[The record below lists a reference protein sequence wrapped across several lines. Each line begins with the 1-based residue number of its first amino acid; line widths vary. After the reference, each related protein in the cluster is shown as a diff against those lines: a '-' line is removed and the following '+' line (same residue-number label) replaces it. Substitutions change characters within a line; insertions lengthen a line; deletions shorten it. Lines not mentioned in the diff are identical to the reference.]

1 MQEVDV
7 VLLDQRKLPTVLKDI
22 AVFKAG
28 FHTEEEL
35 LLGGSELRPQTE
47 AEHTVLVTYQSLLI
61 DQSAIPVV
69 TLPEAAAG
77 GFLPMIPHFTLDFH
91 GIAIAQRMLVTYHRI
106 QGVRKQETGIQRE
119 FLVLCG
125 CRKHGKRTTDDH

>member
-1 MQEVDV
+1 MFFWISE
-7 VLLDQRKLPTVLKDI
+7 KLPAVLKDI

-35 LLGGSELRPQTE
+35 LLSGSELRTETE
-47 AEHTVLVTYQSLLI
+47 AQHAVLVTCQSLLI

-69 TLPEAAAG
+69 TLPEPTAG
-77 GFLPMIPHFTLDFH
+77 GFLPIVPHFTVDFH
-91 GIAIAQRMLVTYHRI
+91 GIAIAQRMLVTNHRI
-106 QGVRKQETGIQRE
+106 QGIREQETGIQRE

-125 CRKHGKRTTDDH
+125 CRKHGKRTTMIIKIFFI

>member
-7 VLLDQRKLPTVLKDI
+7 VLLEQRKLPAVLKDI

-35 LLGGSELRPQTE
+35 LLGGTELGTETE
-47 AEHTVLVTYQSLLI
+47 AERTVLVTYQSLLI
-61 DQSAIPVV
+61 DQSAIPIV
-69 TLPEAAAG
+69 TLPKSAAG
-77 GFLPMIPHFTLDFH
+77 GFLPMDPHFTIDFH
-91 GIAIAQRMLVTYHRI
+91 GIAIALRMLVTYHRI

-119 FLVLCG
+119 FLVLGG

>member
-7 VLLDQRKLPTVLKDI
+7 VLLDQRKLPAVLKYI

-35 LLGGSELRPQTE
+35 LLGGTELRTETE
-47 AEHTVLVTYQSLLI
+47 AEHAVLVTNQSLLI

-69 TLPEAAAG
+69 TLPNRQQV
-77 GFLPMIPHFTLDFH
+77 GFCQWFPTSP
-91 GIAIAQRMLVTYHRI
+91 
-106 QGVRKQETGIQRE
+106 
-119 FLVLCG
+119 
-125 CRKHGKRTTDDH
+125 

>member
-47 AEHTVLVTYQSLLI
+47 AEHTVLVTYQQMQIS
-61 DQSAIPVV
+61 SATLQPDMELNTLNLPNKSRTNCV
-69 TLPEAAAG
+69 TRLSAVMG
-77 GFLPMIPHFTLDFH
+77 RFITISM
-91 GIAIAQRMLVTYHRI
+91 M
-106 QGVRKQETGIQRE
+106 RKI
-119 FLVLCG
+119 
-125 CRKHGKRTTDDH
+125 

>member
-7 VLLDQRKLPTVLKDI
+7 VLLEQRKLPAVLKDI

-35 LLGGSELRPQTE
+35 LLGGTELRTETE
-47 AEHTVLVTYQSLLI
+47 AEHAVLVTNQSLLI

-69 TLPEAAAG
+69 TLPKSATG
-77 GFLPMIPHFTLDFH
+77 GFLPMVPHFTVDFH
-91 GIAIAQRMLVTYHRI
+91 GIAIAQRILVTNHRI
-106 QGVRKQETGIQRE
+106 QGIREQETCIQRE

-125 CRKHGKRTTDDH
+125 C